1 MSTQV
6 ARRRVGE
13 GAIIF
18 LNIFACWPMSI
29 MFDGRHIWVTMYFDA
44 ELLRMSLDGTI
55 LGRFE
60 MLRGPYDVMF
70 DGQFVWIAN
79 LEDNAI
85 TRVER

>member
-1 MSTQV
+1 
-6 ARRRVGE
+6 
-13 GAIIF
+13 
-18 LNIFACWPMSI
+18 
-29 MFDGRHIWVTMYFDA
+29 
-44 ELLRMSLDGTI
+44 MSLDGTI